1 MESVIIMYN
10 PVTKITIP
18 YISKKLKE
26 RWEEL
31 GFVEVET
38 PREFREKQAS

>member
-1 MESVIIMYN
+1 MESVIIMYK
-10 PVTKITIP
+10 TIKKITIP